1 MPLTPADIRNVAFSK
16 PPIGK
21 RGYSEEE
28 VDAFLDL
35 VGGEL
40 TRLLEQINNLNRQV
54 EQRDR
59 ELRAAA
65 VEPARPVL
73 GLVRPSIQQQASPSR
88 DHDAQAAKVLGM
100 AQQIADR
107 LTGDAKAEANGIL
120 TQARSKSE
128 QLLSDARRKA
138 DGLVNE
144 ARSRAQTMISSAHVK
159 AEDLERQSQDKAAAL
174 ERDAA
179 RKHAEIIGS
188 ISQEKIV
195 LEKRVDELRTF
206 ENEYRNRVKIY
217 LESQLR
223 ELELRAFTAPA
234 ETARPQQDLTAV
246 GFSRSPDAGASV
258 GAHRADPQYG
268 SGVADVARIPVPRN
282 GSSNGEPI
290 DEAGTTGMR
299 WEPAV

>member
-40 TRLLEQINNLNRQV
+40 TRLLEQINDLNRQV

-65 VEPARPVL
+65 AEPARPVV
-73 GLVRPSIQQQASPSR
+73 GLVRPPMQQQTLPSR

-120 TQARSKSE
+120 AEARSKSE
-128 QLLSDARRKA
+128 QLLSDARMKA
-138 DGLVNE
+138 DGMVND
-144 ARSRAQTMISSAHVK
+144 ARSRAQTTINAAHVQ

-188 ISQEKIV
+188 ISQQKTV
-195 LEKRVDELRTF
+195 LEKKVDELRTF
-206 ENEYRNRVKIY
+206 ENEYRNRVKTY

-234 ETARPQQDLTAV
+234 ETRPQQDLTPV
-246 GFSRSPDAGASV
+246 GFGRPAEV

-268 SGVADVARIPVPRN
+268 SGVADVARIPAPRN
-282 GSSNGEPI
+282 GSFNGGEPTA
-290 DEAGTTGMR
+290 EAGATGMR

>member
-28 VDAFLDL
+28 VDYFLDL

-40 TRLLEQINNLNRQV
+40 TRLLEQINDLNRQV
-54 EQRDR
+54 DQRDR

-65 VEPARPVL
+65 VEPARPGV
-73 GLVRPSIQQQASPSR
+73 GSVRPPNQQQTPLGR

-120 TQARSKSE
+120 TEARSKSE
-128 QLLSDARRKA
+128 QLLSDARTKA
-138 DGLVNE
+138 DGMVNE
-144 ARSRAQTMISSAHVK
+144 ARSRAQTMINTAHVK

-179 RKHAEIIGS
+179 RKHADIIGS
-188 ISQEKIV
+188 ISQEKVV
-195 LEKRVDELRTF
+195 LEKKVEELRTF
-206 ENEYRNRVKIY
+206 ENEYRNRVKVY

-234 ETARPQQDLTAV
+234 QTPQPRQDTPA
-246 GFSRSPDAGASV
+246 GFSRPAEV

-268 SGVADVARIPVPRN
+268 SGVADVARIPAPRN
-282 GSSNGEPI
+282 GSFNGEPSN
-290 DEAGTTGMR
+290 EAGATGMR

>member
-40 TRLLEQINNLNRQV
+40 TRLLDQINDLNRQLD
-54 EQRDR
+54 QRDR
-59 ELRAAA
+59 QLRAATA
-65 VEPARPVL
+65 EPARPVAT
-73 GLVRPSIQQQASPSR
+73 VRPPMQQQTPSIR
-88 DHDAQAAKVLGM
+88 DHDTQAAKVLGM

-120 TQARSKSE
+120 TEARSKSE
-128 QLLSDARRKA
+128 QLLSDARMKA
-138 DGLVNE
+138 DRMVNE
-144 ARSRAQTMISSAHVK
+144 ARSRAQTMIDSAHGK
-159 AEDLERQSQDKAAAL
+159 ASELERQSQDKAAAL

-195 LEKRVDELRTF
+195 LEKKVDELRTF
-206 ENEYRNRVKIY
+206 ETEYHTRVKTY

-223 ELELRAFTAPA
+223 ELELRAFAAPADTAPRQQ
-234 ETARPQQDLTAV
+234 EYTAAS
-246 GFSRSPDAGASV
+246 FSPPAGA

-268 SGVADVARIPVPRN
+268 SGVAEVARIPTPRN
-282 GSSNGEPI
+282 GSFNGEPI
-290 DEAGTTGMR
+290 DDAGVNGMR

>member
-40 TRLLEQINNLNRQV
+40 TRLLEQINDLNRQV

-65 VEPARPVL
+65 AEPARPVV
-73 GLVRPSIQQQASPSR
+73 GLVRPPMQQQTSPSR

-120 TQARSKSE
+120 TEARSKSE
-128 QLLSDARRKA
+128 QLLSDARMKA
-138 DGLVNE
+138 DGMVND
-144 ARSRAQTMISSAHVK
+144 ARSRAQTMIS
-159 AEDLERQSQDKAAAL
+159 
-174 ERDAA
+174 
-179 RKHAEIIGS
+179 
-188 ISQEKIV
+188 
-195 LEKRVDELRTF
+195 
-206 ENEYRNRVKIY
+206 
-217 LESQLR
+217 
-223 ELELRAFTAPA
+223 TA
-234 ETARPQQDLTAV
+234 
-246 GFSRSPDAGASV
+246 
-258 GAHRADPQYG
+258 
-268 SGVADVARIPVPRN
+268 
-282 GSSNGEPI
+282 
-290 DEAGTTGMR
+290 
-299 WEPAV
+299 

>member
-21 RGYSEEE
+21 RGYSEDE

-40 TRLLEQINNLNRQV
+40 TRLLDQIHDLNRQV

-59 ELRAAA
+59 QLRVAAA
-65 VEPARPVL
+65 EPARPL
-73 GLVRPSIQQQASPSR
+73 GAARRPPIQQQTPSTH
-88 DHDAQAAKVLGM
+88 DHDTQAAKVLGM

-128 QLLSDARRKA
+128 QLLSDARMKA
-138 DGLVNE
+138 DGMVNE
-144 ARSRAQTMISSAHVK
+144 ARSRAQIMINNAHDK
-159 AEDLERQSQDKAAAL
+159 ASELERQSQDKATAL
-174 ERDAA
+174 EHDAA

-195 LEKRVDELRTF
+195 LEKKVDELRTF
-206 ENEYRNRVKIY
+206 ETEYRTRVKTY

-223 ELELRAFTAPA
+223 ELELRAFGAPTAAAAPRQQEFAAAGFSPPA
-234 ETARPQQDLTAV
+234 EA
-246 GFSRSPDAGASV
+246 

-268 SGVADVARIPVPRN
+268 TGVADVARIPAPRN
-282 GSSNGEPI
+282 GSFNREPT
-290 DEAGTTGMR
+290 DEAGVHGMR

>member
-16 PPIGK
+16 PSIGK
-21 RGYSEEE
+21 RGYAEDE

-40 TRLLEQINNLNRQV
+40 TRLLEQINDLNRQV
-54 EQRDR
+54 DQRDR
-59 ELRAAA
+59 QLRAAA
-65 VEPARPVL
+65 AEPARPL
-73 GLVRPSIQQQASPSR
+73 GSTVRPPIPQQALPSR
-88 DHDAQAAKVLGM
+88 DHDTQAAKVLGM

-120 TQARSKSE
+120 SEARSKSE
-128 QLLSDARRKA
+128 QLLSEARMKA
-138 DGLVNE
+138 DGMVNE
-144 ARSRAQTMISSAHVK
+144 ARSRAQTMISSAHGT
-159 AEDLERQSQDKAAAL
+159 AADLERQSRDKAEAL

-195 LEKRVDELRTF
+195 LEKKVDELRTF
-206 ENEYRNRVKIY
+206 ENEYRNRVKTY

-223 ELELRAFTAPA
+223 ELELRAFATPAGAPP
-234 ETARPQQDLTAV
+234 RPQDFTAAS
-246 GFSRSPDAGASV
+246 FSPPAAA

-268 SGVADVARIPVPRN
+268 NGVADVTRIPAPRN
-282 GSSNGEPI
+282 GSFDGEAV
-290 DEAGTTGMR
+290 DEAGGVNGMR

>member
-40 TRLLEQINNLNRQV
+40 TRLLEQINDLNRQV

-65 VEPARPVL
+65 GEPARPVM
-73 GLVRPSIQQQASPSR
+73 GLVRPPIQQQTSPSR

-120 TQARSKSE
+120 TEARSKSE
-128 QLLSDARRKA
+128 QLLSDARMKA
-138 DGLVNE
+138 DGMVNE
-144 ARSRAQTMISSAHVK
+144 ARSRAQTMINTAHVK
-159 AEDLERQSQDKAAAL
+159 AEDVERQSQDKAAAL

-188 ISQEKIV
+188 ISQEKTV
-195 LEKRVDELRTF
+195 LEKKVDELRTF
-206 ENEYRNRVKIY
+206 ENEYRNRVKTY

-234 ETARPQQDLTAV
+234 QTAPPQQDLTPI
-246 GFSRSPDAGASV
+246 GISRPAEV
-258 GAHRADPQYG
+258 GAHRADPEYG
-268 SGVADVARIPVPRN
+268 SGVADVARIPAPRN
-282 GSSNGEPI
+282 GSFNGEPSA
-290 DEAGTTGMR
+290 EAGSNGMR

>member
-35 VGGEL
+35 VGSEL
-40 TRLLEQINNLNRQV
+40 TRLLEQINDLNHQV

-65 VEPARPVL
+65 EPARPVMGSL
-73 GLVRPSIQQQASPSR
+73 RAPVQQQRSPSR

-120 TQARSKSE
+120 TEARSKSE
-128 QLLSDARRKA
+128 QLLSDARTKS
-138 DGLVNE
+138 DGMVNE
-144 ARSRAQTMISSAHVK
+144 ARNRAQTMINTAHVK
-159 AEDLERQSQDKAAAL
+159 AEDLERQSQDKATAL

-195 LEKRVDELRTF
+195 LEKKVDELRTF
-206 ENEYRNRVKIY
+206 ET
-217 LESQLR
+217 S
-223 ELELRAFTAPA
+223 TA
-234 ETARPQQDLTAV
+234 TA
-246 GFSRSPDAGASV
+246 
-258 GAHRADPQYG
+258 
-268 SGVADVARIPVPRN
+268 
-282 GSSNGEPI
+282 
-290 DEAGTTGMR
+290 
-299 WEPAV
+299 